1 MSFKFVPQVCPACN
15 HPLEWKN
22 HDLYCVNP
30 NCSNVHSSG
39 LYQWISVVGLRD
51 FKGVGPSLLD
61 AIIYYFGWSSVEDV
75 YSSPAEEQDFIKL
88 LSVDGIGESKVE
100 LVRQVI
106 DNLTKISMPFSVF
119 LIGLNL
125 KGLSSKIALTLEQKS
140 NLETCIQENTR
151 QFLNITEIKGLG
163 ESIKQTILSN
173 WDYIC
178 KIYNTTAG
186 LHSKQTKPA
195 EAVAE
200 PAKEKLKVCITGK
213 ANDGLTRTQFYEKY
227 KEHIQEA
234 SVASCDYLVCNAP
247 SNSSK
252 IKTAKAKGIK
262 VITEEELTELF

>member
-75 YSSPAEEQDFIKL
+75 YSSPVEEQDFIKL

-119 LIGLNL
+119 LTGLNL

-178 KIYNTTAG
+178 KIYNITAD
-186 LHSKQTKPA
+186 LHIKQTKPA
-195 EAVAE
+195 ETQE
-200 PAKEKLKVCITGK
+200 SSSKLKVCITGK
-213 ANDGLTRTQFYEKY
+213 ANDGLTRTQFYKKY

-262 VITEEELTELF
+262 VIAEEELIELF